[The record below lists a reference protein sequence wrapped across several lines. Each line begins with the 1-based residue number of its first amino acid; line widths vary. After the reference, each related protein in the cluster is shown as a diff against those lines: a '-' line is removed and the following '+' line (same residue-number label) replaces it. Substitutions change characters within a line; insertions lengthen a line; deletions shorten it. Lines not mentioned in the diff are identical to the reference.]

1 MYYTWVKSAETASTK
16 KAVHT
21 TDIEKAENALAR
33 QTEGG
38 DTSKN

>member
-1 MYYTWVKSAETASTK
+1 MYYTWVKSAETAPPK
-16 KAVHT
+16 QAVHA

-38 DTSKN
+38 DASKN